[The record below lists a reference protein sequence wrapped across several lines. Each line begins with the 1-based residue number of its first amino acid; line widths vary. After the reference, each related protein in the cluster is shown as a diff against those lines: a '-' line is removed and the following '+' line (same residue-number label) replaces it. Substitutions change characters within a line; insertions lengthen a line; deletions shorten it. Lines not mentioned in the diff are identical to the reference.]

1 MTRPTLLKHVEPAAW
16 VVMLDHYREA
26 TGLEPARSLAGVPVA
41 YLKGLPRD
49 QEAVLTRILPW
60 EWLLIPSGLAQ
71 WQLVAALRQRKVVAY
86 PVTAEDWGQLRARL
100 NAGRERTLLYGSEGG
115 GAGRAWWPV
124 RAFEAAVVRHALD
137 QLVSVPD
144 KYLVDLKAPPE
155 AFRQF
160 PEGLHTLTE
169 GAS

>member
-1 MTRPTLLKHVEPAAW
+1 MPPILLKHVEPAAW

-60 EWLLIPSGLAQ
+60 EWLLIPPGLTQ
-71 WQLVAALRQRKVVAY
+71 RQLVAVLRQRKVCAC
-86 PVTAEDWGQLRARL
+86 PVTAEDWGRLRAGL
-100 NAGRERTLLYGSEGG
+100 DAGKERMILYESAVAGE
-115 GAGRAWWPV
+115 GRAWWPV

-137 QLVSVPD
+137 QIVSIPD

-155 AFRQF
+155 AFRRF
-160 PEGLHTLTE
+160 PEGP
-169 GAS
+169 